1 MKLYSV
7 MFELTLIFSIS
18 YNKTTFVNH
27 TINATE
33 SDVFRV
39 DLALKVCKCAVVSY
53 LDFGHE
59 FRSQTLTKKK
69 KKKRY
74 LFPIFFLYQKCPS
87 KMLA

>member
-7 MFELTLIFSIS
+7 TCDLTLIFSIS

-33 SDVFRV
+33 RV
-39 DLALKVCKCAVVSY
+39 DLALKVCKCAVISY

-59 FRSQTLTKKK
+59 FRSQTHLTQKKK
-69 KKKRY
+69 
-74 LFPIFFLYQKCPS
+74 FFFYPKCPS

>member
-69 KKKRY
+69 KKRY
-74 LFPIFFLYQKCPS
+74 LFPIFFLYPKCPS